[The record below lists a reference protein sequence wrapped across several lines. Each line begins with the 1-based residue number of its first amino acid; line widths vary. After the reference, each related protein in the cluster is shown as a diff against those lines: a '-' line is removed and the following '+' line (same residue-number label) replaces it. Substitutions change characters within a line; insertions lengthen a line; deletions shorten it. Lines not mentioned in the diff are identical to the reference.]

1 MTYAEGKSGNPIVL
15 LGKASEKEAPWP
27 GRTSGVVTCCSL
39 MTRAERSIGR
49 ENDRNGYSPIP
60 FNASKGVRLA
70 LTLFLN
76 IFIPLAFTRK
86 LFVFFSFLSLCFVS
100 HRWFMRTRLHSPR
113 SPGYI
118 FSPSSSSSRSACR
131 RDCVYML
138 DERLWKKGA
147 HPITNR
153 LLPMHNR
160 SLIPIYPNDDLRK
173 CK

>member
-86 LFVFFSFLSLCFVS
+86 HFAFFFLFFRFVLFPIVDLCERVCIHRVPPDTFFPLLLRQVEAHAGETVFTC
-100 HRWFMRTRLHSPR
+100 WTN
-113 SPGYI
+113 
-118 FSPSSSSSRSACR
+118 
-131 RDCVYML
+131 DC
-138 DERLWKKGA
+138 EKRA
-147 HPITNR
+147 
-153 LLPMHNR
+153 
-160 SLIPIYPNDDLRK
+160 LIQ
-173 CK
+173 